1 LFDTAL
7 VPFDKLFTT
16 PNGTFVEGVVESIQP
31 DKKGG
36 SVVLED
42 GQKLPYDVLV
52 LAPGS
57 IWEGPLNIPT
67 DSKEVAAFIAEDR
80 AKFKK
85 AQKIVL
91 VGGGAVGVGKCF
103 ICGRVASAAYP
114 FKKNFPGRSRMCGRW
129 VYLLLSLERSPHIS
143 I

>member
-1 LFDTAL
+1 L
-7 VPFDKLFTT
+7 VPFDKLFTN
-16 PNGTFVEGVVESIQP
+16 PNGTFVEGIVESIQAE
-31 DKKGG
+31 KKGG
-36 SVVLED
+36 SVVLQD

-80 AKFKK
+80 ANFKK

-91 VGGGAVGVGKCF
+91 VGGGAVGVGKYF
-103 ICGRVASAAYP
+103 IVVVSSAAYP
-114 FKKNFPGRSRMCGRW
+114 FKKNSPERSRTCGRW
-129 VYLLLSLERSPHIS
+129 VYLLLLLQ
-143 I
+143 